1 MKHSF
6 HVINRIELATLS
18 YYIAF
23 VPVDMEIFFLPQMYP
38 TLFHFD
44 PFPLD
49 KDLDRD
55 HDRGIRSYEKN
66 RGRRLP
72 SSEERRLRCAPS
84 LPFEE
89 FN

>member
-55 HDRGIRSYEKN
+55 HDRGIRSYAK
-66 RGRRLP
+66 RIAGD
-72 SSEERRLRCAPS
+72 S
-84 LPFEE
+84 LPPKRDSVAPPLFRRFEE